1 MTAPPFRRRHRRG
14 GRREPRRPPFLRA
27 SSTGV
32 VRRSPHWSAAEM
44 RAGGPGFPQR
54 SNPGYGDRF
63 LFAENESSGPWVA
76 DRFVRRGLSRRAVRH
91 PGRLIRRAGRDGGRG
106 RGGNETWP
114 RARSEQRRQRSTSEA
129 KESPWRPTKIVAVP
143 RKARNQ
149 FVGDIDF
156 DDRLL
161 GTGPELPH
169 GFPGLIAQLAVD
181 AARQAI
187 EPPEFDLRLPYLFGR
202 IGRRAGRGRLA
213 WLDGPSTPL

>member
-1 MTAPPFRRRHRRG
+1 
-14 GRREPRRPPFLRA
+14 
-27 SSTGV
+27 
-32 VRRSPHWSAAEM
+32 M

-63 LFAENESSGPWVA
+63 LFAENESSGPRVA
-76 DRFVRRGLSRRAVRH
+76 DRFVMRELSRCAVRRAVV
-91 PGRLIRRAGRDGGRG
+91 GRLIRRAGRDGGRG
-106 RGGNETWP
+106 RGGNETRP
-114 RARSEQRRQRSTSEA
+114 RARSEQRRQRMASEA
-129 KESPWRPTKIVAVP
+129 EESAWQPAKIVASP
-143 RKARNQ
+143 RKVRNQ
-149 FVGDIDF
+149 FVSDVDF

-161 GTGPELPH
+161 GTGPEFPH

-213 WLDGPSTPL
+213 WLDGPSTPLRSILRELDHASRSNGARGQRT